1 MSVCVQCGIERD
13 DGALLC
19 PQHERESLDTWAEGN
34 RIICDWIHR
43 GKLPERAPDPQ
54 AEDEAWIRPW
64 TPEVLRPFAD
74 DRRALAGPAG
84 PGFAAIERTAPTAE

>member
-43 GKLPERAPDPQ
+43 GKLPESPPDRTDD
-54 AEDEAWIRPW
+54 AAWIRPW
-64 TPEVLRPFAD
+64 TPEVLFSRSDEPSPVLAPPASPDFL
-74 DRRALAGPAG
+74 ALAPGPDDS
-84 PGFAAIERTAPTAE
+84 